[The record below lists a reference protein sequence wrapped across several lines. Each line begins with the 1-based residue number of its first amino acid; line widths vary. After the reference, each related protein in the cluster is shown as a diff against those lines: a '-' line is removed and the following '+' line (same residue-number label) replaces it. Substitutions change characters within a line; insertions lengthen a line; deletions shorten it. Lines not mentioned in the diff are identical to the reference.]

1 MKTQTFLLFFVVC
14 FNQMLQIASQECQ
27 VVTTT
32 TTKNC
37 GENNGIENLPTSQ
50 FARGKKGPKGLY
62 SILLNTYTNV
72 SSFLRIIKNHCSFFK
87 NFKFIF
93 RL

>member
-1 MKTQTFLLFFVVC
+1 MITQTFLFYFAIC
-14 FNQMLQIASQECQ
+14 FNQMLQVTSQECQ
-27 VVTTT
+27 VITTT

-37 GENNGIENLPTSQ
+37 GGNNAIENLPNSQ

-62 SILLNTYTNV
+62 SILLNTYTNI
-72 SSFLRIIKNHCSFFK
+72 SSILRIIKNHSSFFK